1 MADGDPREALFL
13 CALQNA
19 VKHGGVP
26 QRGAV
31 IGMVMGEY
39 PELRSRS
46 QEVAA
51 LAQEAIAEVAALSP
65 DERVALLRARAPEK
79 YAALFLKQER
89 KNVLPELERA
99 EKCVVMRFAPNPSGP
114 LHIGHARAAVLND
127 AYVKQYGG
135 RYILRI
141 EDTDPKR
148 VDPDAYVMVKEDIAW
163 LELGITETVTQS
175 ERLPLYY
182 DLCRQ
187 LIERGGAYV
196 CTCENERFKELRQA
210 KIACPCRGQSIGKN
224 LELWEKMLDHTFREG
239 GASVRVKTDL
249 SHPDPAMRDFPAFR
263 ILDSPKHPRVDA
275 HVYPLMN
282 FSVVA
287 DDHLLGVT
295 HVIRGK
301 DHIANTRRQ
310 RFIYDHFGW
319 EVPVYRHYGRMGIEG
334 VILSTSQMRL
344 GIQNGTYTGWDDIRL
359 GTLRALARR
368 GISPDAVKNAMLA
381 IGIGET
387 DISFSWDNLFA
398 ENRKIVDPV
407 ANRYF
412 FVPDPVS
419 ATIEGAPQHTA
430 HAMLHPGDAARGTRT
445 LEFTGTV
452 LLPKCELVPNTA
464 MAVLSMSSKGTLVL
478 PKKEVTP
485 GPMMVRLKDL
495 FNVKI
500 AWDGDTPSF
509 SYGGDSLA
517 DARAA
522 KAPIIQWLPAEN
534 ILSCTILTPE
544 GELSG
549 ACEPAVLGEV
559 GKVVQ
564 FERFGFARIDAADD
578 TGVRAY
584 FTHK

>member
-1 MADGDPREALFL
+1 MEGSDPKELLFC

-26 QRGAV
+26 QAGAV
-31 IGMVMGEY
+31 IGMVMGAH
-39 PELRSRS
+39 PELRSRA
-46 QEVAA
+46 QEISA
-51 LAQEAIAEVAALSP
+51 LAQEAIADVAVLSV
-65 DERVALLRARAPEK
+65 DERVAKLQAIAPDMYASLFEK
-79 YAALFLKQER
+79 HEHK
-89 KNVLPELERA
+89 KVLPDLEGT
-99 EKCVVMRFAPNPSGP
+99 ENGVVMRFAPNPSGP

-127 AYVKQYGG
+127 AYVKMYGG

-148 VDPDAYVMVKEDIAW
+148 VDPEAYEAVREDIAW
-163 LELGITETVTQS
+163 LGLGITETVTQS
-175 ERLPLYY
+175 DRLPLYY

-196 CTCENERFKELRQA
+196 CTCDNERFRELKGA
-210 KIACPCRGQSIGKN
+210 KIACPCRGQGVEKN

-239 GASVRVKTDL
+239 EVSVRIRTDL
-249 SHPDPAMRDFPAFR
+249 DHPDPAMRDFPAFR
-263 ILDSPKHPRVDA
+263 ILDSPPHPKVQA

-310 RFIYDHFGW
+310 RYIYEHFGW
-319 EVPVYRHYGRMGIEG
+319 KAPVYRHYGRMGIEG
-334 VILSTSQMRL
+334 VVLSTSQMRL
-344 GIQNGTYTGWDDIRL
+344 GIKEGTYTGWDDIRL

-368 GISPDAVKNAMLA
+368 GISPDAVRNAVLA

-387 DISFSWDNLFA
+387 DISFSWDNLYA

-407 ANRYF
+407 ANRHF
-412 FVPDPVS
+412 FVPDPVT
-419 ATIEGAPQHTA
+419 AQIEGARSRTA
-430 HAMLHPGDAARGTRT
+430 HALLHPNDASRGNRT

-452 LLPKCELVPNTA
+452 LVPKSEIDRDV
-464 MAVLSMSSKGTLVL
+464 SML
-478 PKKEVTP
+478 
-485 GPMMVRLKDL
+485 RLKDL
-495 FNVKI
+495 FNVTI
-500 AWDGDTPSF
+500 AWDGTTPSF
-509 SYGGDSLA
+509 TYAGDSLA

-522 KAPIIQWLPAEN
+522 KARIIQWLPAQDCVP
-534 ILSCTILTPE
+534 CTLITQE
-544 GELSG
+544 GEISG
-549 ACEPAVLGEV
+549 VCEPAVKQDL

-564 FERFGFARIDAADD
+564 FERVGFVKIDAVGAS
-578 TGVRAY
+578 GVQAY
-584 FTHK
+584 FTHR